1 MAIQAEV
8 YERVYC
14 RLTVSDRAGKGV
26 LCDLVTSSSSA
37 GSHMG
42 LFQ

>member
-8 YERVYC
+8 YERVC
-14 RLTVSDRAGKGV
+14 GLTASDGAGKGV

>member
-8 YERVYC
+8 YERVR